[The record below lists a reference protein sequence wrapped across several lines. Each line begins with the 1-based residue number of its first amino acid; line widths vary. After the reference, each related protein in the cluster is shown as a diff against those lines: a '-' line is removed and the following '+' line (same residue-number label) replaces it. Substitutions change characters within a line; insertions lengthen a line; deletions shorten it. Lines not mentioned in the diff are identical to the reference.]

1 MWTGGLT
8 HWDTVLLLGFNSL
21 ARDPRLGALIEFISN
36 SRLLTG
42 TVFIAVYWYF
52 WFDTGSRDSTEARRV
67 VLAGVVAGVL
77 AVILARLLAD
87 VLPDRARPLVDP
99 PLGFRLPTHIGDYE
113 EWSSFPSDNAA
124 FVFALSLVLYRFAP
138 RVAAALTAYG
148 FAAVCVPRITLG
160 LHYPSDILAGAIVG
174 TVAAWISERYV
185 RGKAVDWLFGFA
197 QCHAGWFYGLAFV
210 VTLELAEKFDDARNT
225 ARAVSS
231 MLHRSTSVAMTI
243 VAAAF
248 AAAVAIASL
257 LGALAVKG
265 AKSRKLKSPNA
276 SGNGV
281 AAAER
286 GRDAPID
293 GAAPD
298 STSRSARHRTA
309 VRGISR
315 S

>member
-21 ARDPRLGALIEFISN
+21 ARDPLLGALIEFVSN
-36 SRLLTG
+36 NRLLTG
-42 TVFIAVYWYF
+42 TVFIAVYWFF
-52 WFDTGSRDSTEARRV
+52 WFDTGSRDNAEARRV

-87 VLPDRARPLVDP
+87 LLPDRTRPLVDP
-99 PLGFRLPTHIGDYE
+99 PLGFQLPTYIGDYE

-148 FAAVCVPRITLG
+148 FAVVCVPRITLG
-160 LHYPSDILAGAIVG
+160 LHYPSDILVGALVG
-174 TVAAWISERYV
+174 IVAAWISERYV
-185 RGKAVDWLFGFA
+185 RGKAVDWLFGVA
-197 QCHAGWFYGLAFV
+197 ERHAGWFYGLAFI
-210 VTLELAEKFDDARNT
+210 VTLELAEKFDDVRDT

-243 VAAAF
+243 VAVAF
-248 AAAVAIASL
+248 AGTLAIALL
-257 LGALAVKG
+257 LGALAVTVRG
-265 AKSRKLKSPNA
+265 AKSRKLKSPDA

-281 AAAER
+281 AATAR
-286 GRDAPID
+286 GHD
-293 GAAPD
+293 
-298 STSRSARHRTA
+298 T
-309 VRGISR
+309 
-315 S
+315 

>member
-1 MWTGGLT
+1 VWTGGLT

-52 WFDTGSRDSTEARRV
+52 WFDTGSRNSTEARRV
-67 VLAGVVAGVL
+67 VLAGIAAGVL
-77 AVILARLLAD
+77 AVILARVLAD
-87 VLPDRARPLVDP
+87 VLPDRTRPLVNP
-99 PLGFRLPTHIGDYE
+99 PPGFRMPTHIGDYE

-138 RVAAALTAYG
+138 RVAAALTVYG

-160 LHYPSDILAGAIVG
+160 LHYPSDILVGAVIG
-174 TVAAWISERYV
+174 AVAAWISERYV
-185 RGKAVDWLFGFA
+185 RGKTVDWLLGFA
-197 QCHAGWFYGLAFV
+197 QRHAGWFYGLAFV

-231 MLHRSTSVAMTI
+231 MLHRSTSVAMII
-243 VAAAF
+243 VAVAF
-248 AAAVAIASL
+248 AGTLAIAVL
-257 LGALAVKG
+257 LGMLAVKA
-265 AKSRKLKSPNA
+265 AKSRKLKSPDA
-276 SGNGV
+276 SNDLAV
-281 AAAER
+281 AER
-286 GRDAPID
+286 GRDTSID

-298 STSRSARHRTA
+298 STSRSARPRTA
-309 VRGISR
+309 VRGISPP
-315 S
+315 

>member
-1 MWTGGLT
+1 VWTGGLT

-52 WFDTGSRDSTEARRV
+52 WFDTGSRNSTEARRV
-67 VLAGVVAGVL
+67 VLAGIVAGVL
-77 AVILARLLAD
+77 AVILARVLAD
-87 VLPDRARPLVDP
+87 MLPDRTRPLVDP
-99 PLGFRLPTHIGDYE
+99 PPGFRMPTHIGDYE

-124 FVFALSLVLYRFAP
+124 FVFALSLVFYRLAP

-160 LHYPSDILAGAIVG
+160 LHYPSDILVGAVIG
-174 TVAAWISERYV
+174 AVAAWISERYV
-185 RGKAVDWLFGFA
+185 RGKAVDGLFGFA
-197 QCHAGWFYGLAFV
+197 QRHAGWFYGLAFV
-210 VTLELAEKFDDARNT
+210 VTLELAEKFDDVRNT
-225 ARAVSS
+225 ARAVSNA
-231 MLHRSTSVAMTI
+231 LHRSTSVAMII
-243 VAAAF
+243 VAVAF
-248 AAAVAIASL
+248 AGLLAIAAL

-265 AKSRKLKSPNA
+265 TKSRKLESPDA
-276 SGNGV
+276 SGNGG

-286 GRDAPID
+286 SRDAAID

-298 STSRSARHRTA
+298 STSRSARPRTA
-309 VRGISR
+309 VRGISPP
-315 S
+315 